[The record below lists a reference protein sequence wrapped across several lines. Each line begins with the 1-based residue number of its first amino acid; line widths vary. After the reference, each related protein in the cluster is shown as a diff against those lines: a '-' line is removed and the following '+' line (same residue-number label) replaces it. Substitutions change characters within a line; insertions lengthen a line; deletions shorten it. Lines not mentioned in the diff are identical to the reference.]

1 MQPHPW
7 HGRAGFPEGVPPWRP
22 RLPHVPTEHA
32 AAIWWPHPGI
42 VQTTRGHFR
51 GSLGMKRVQDPRH
64 IGVRRE
70 AGAVTR
76 KPAAGSSDARAGSG
90 PASGPFPLLVK
101 PGSVSAGTDRGLFG
115 LLKMLVVFFFS
126 FFFPFHFCLK
136 FSSLQGRR
144 AQTRGCFG
152 RGRLSPLGAVT
163 CHQGR
168 PVLPGAP
175 CLCVLDAGRL
185 ALRSPAAPRLLHRR
199 PTAPVSSFPPGRTQ
213 RLPCS
218 RTFFISSPSSIFP
231 KKRGSE
237 GLGSLC
243 GKLSE
248 GVFLLEFG
256 SPTSQGE
263 ALRFPPLK
271 PTT

>member
-1 MQPHPW
+1 MTRVGLGSHSGPALHPEGGQELRPHPW

-115 LLKMLVVFFFS
+115 LLKTLVVFFFS

-168 PVLPGAP
+168 PCP
-175 CLCVLDAGRL
+175 AGRPVP
-185 ALRSPAAPRLLHRR
+185 LRAGPRAAGAAQPRCPPTPAPTPHRPRLLF
-199 PTAPVSSFPPGRTQ
+199 SSW
-213 RLPCS
+213 
-218 RTFFISSPSSIFP
+218 
-231 KKRGSE
+231 
-237 GLGSLC
+237 
-243 GKLSE
+243 
-248 GVFLLEFG
+248 
-256 SPTSQGE
+256 
-263 ALRFPPLK
+263 
-271 PTT
+271 